1 MRLISQNGEI
11 DVPYE
16 ITSLSRTGNIIRAYV
31 PMVVNPSEDFLVVAP
46 AVKKN
51 NLVCT

>member
-1 MRLISQNGEI
+1 MGEKYARNIAYLI
-11 DVPYE
+11 
-16 ITSLSRTGNIIRAYV
+16 
-31 PMVVNPSEDFLVVAP
+31 VNPSEDFLVVAP